1 MTVIKNPTPE
11 ERDIIDAARAS
22 RNQGKE
28 LKGKALDR
36 WVEKTKDPLGLNK
49 DGGINSDAP

>member
-1 MTVIKNPTPE
+1 MTTIKNPTRE
-11 ERDIIDAARAS
+11 QQAIIDAARAS
-22 RNQGKE
+22 RDKGKK
-28 LKGKALDR
+28 LTGKALDR